1 MKRQALNLLRH
12 PGGQP
17 GALWPLARRVL
28 AALAF
33 GVVLGALWSAWQHGR
48 VQALRERQQGL
59 EQRWQQLSGQQAQA
73 VLAAKHADL
82 ARQWAQRDQAWRLRR
97 ERLLDWQAA
106 LQAQAAE
113 TGLRARRW
121 QGDARQ
127 LTLQAV
133 VPSPDGVTS
142 LLSALRSAGAQDWRL
157 ESLSQPE
164 AAGRAAPMLE
174 VTLQAPGWEASAPA
188 ARGRP

>member
-12 PGGQP
+12 PGGQQ

-28 AALAF
+28 TALAF
-33 GVVLGALWSAWQHGR
+33 GAILGALWSAWLHGR
-48 VQALRERQQGL
+48 VQVLRERQQGL
-59 EQRWQQLSGQQAQA
+59 QQRWQQLSGQQAQA

-82 ARQWAQRDQAWRLRR
+82 ARQWAQRDQAWRLRS

-106 LQAQAAE
+106 LQVQAAE

-133 VPSPDGVTS
+133 LPSPDGVTS

-157 ESLSQPE
+157 QSLSQPE

-188 ARGRP
+188 TGGRP